1 MRPPGVR
8 EGLRVV
14 SAGCQASQAMR
25 SPAIG
30 MLSARSDPYPLW
42 PVSLEK
48 AGYFLEQIG
57 IAPMGMEMAAARRRW
72 RT

>member
-1 MRPPGVR
+1 
-8 EGLRVV
+8 
-14 SAGCQASQAMR
+14 MR